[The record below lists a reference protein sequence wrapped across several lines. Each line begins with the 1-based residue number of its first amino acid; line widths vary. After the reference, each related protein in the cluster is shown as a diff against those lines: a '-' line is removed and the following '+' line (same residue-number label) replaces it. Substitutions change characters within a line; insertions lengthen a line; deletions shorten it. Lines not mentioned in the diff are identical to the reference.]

1 MPRLAL
7 DALIRW
13 GSYPLVFGGS
23 AAAILAA
30 LQAGMPYWP
39 TTPLVAAAAL
49 VIVALL
55 ERRLPYR
62 AAWLQGQDDT
72 RTDILHALVNLSVVQ
87 FAATVLTR
95 LGDLVPAEHRVFPSA
110 WPLWAQLLLAALVV
124 DFGLYAMH
132 YASHRSAWL
141 WRLHAPHHSAERLYW
156 LNGERRHPLHAV
168 LMAGPGLLALALA
181 GAPSAVVAAWLGIL
195 TVHLAFQHANL
206 DYRVGALRHV
216 LGVAES
222 HRWHH
227 KREFEDAQVNFGE
240 FLLLWDRLLGTYHDG
255 ADRLGESAVGLKERD
270 YPKDYLGQ
278 LRAPFR
284 RA

>member
-1 MPRLAL
+1 MPSTAI

-23 AAAILAA
+23 AVSILAA
-30 LQAGMPYWP
+30 LEAGLPYWP
-39 TTPLVAAAAL
+39 ATPLVVAAAL
-49 VIVALL
+49 AAVAFL
-55 ERRLPYR
+55 ERRLPHR
-62 AAWLQGQDDT
+62 AAWLEDHGDT
-72 RTDILHALVNLSVVQ
+72 VTDILHNLVNLSVTQ

-95 LGDLVPAEHRVFPSA
+95 LGDLVPADQRLFPTA
-110 WPLWAQLLLAALVV
+110 WPLWAQVLLAALVL
-124 DFGLYAMH
+124 DLSLFAMH
-132 YASHRSAWL
+132 RASHRIGWL

-181 GAPSAVVAAWLGIL
+181 GAPSAVVAAWLGLL

-206 DYRVGALRHV
+206 DYRVGVLRHV

-240 FLLLWDRLLGTYHDG
+240 FLLLWDRLFGTYYAS
-255 ADRLGESAVGLKERD
+255 ADQLGEAAVGLRERD

-284 RA
+284 A